1 MGKNYAPK
9 NQDDFILG
17 GKAADLWLRTAD
29 MCANKKVIPVRY
41 RYTTGTG
48 MMQSAEAICGA
59 IEEANLIDLERDDP
73 RKRLAL
79 QRGALREC
87 RKMERRIQRMLE
99 SKQYP
104 GINVHRAA
112 TWSKDVL
119 TVRYMCAPGT
129 RRTRKGWQ
137 KSKRIPEGKPPRPG
151 SLICL
156 WAGKTFLY

>member
-1 MGKNYAPK
+1 MGRNYAPK

-29 MCANKKVIPVRY
+29 MCANKKVIPVKY

-79 QRGALREC
+79 QRAALREC

-104 GINVHRAA
+104 GVNAHRAA

-119 TVRYMCAPGT
+119 TVRYMCAGWYKKDQERAANVRKDT
-129 RRTRKGWQ
+129 RR
-137 KSKRIPEGKPPRPG
+137 
-151 SLICL
+151 
-156 WAGKTFLY
+156 

>member
-1 MGKNYAPK
+1 MGRNYAPK
-9 NQDDFILG
+9 SDEFILG

-79 QRGALREC
+79 QRAALREC

-104 GINVHRAA
+104 GVNAHRAA

-119 TVRYMCAPGT
+119 TVRYMCAGWYKKDQERAANVRKDT
-129 RRTRKGWQ
+129 RR
-137 KSKRIPEGKPPRPG
+137 
-151 SLICL
+151 
-156 WAGKTFLY
+156 